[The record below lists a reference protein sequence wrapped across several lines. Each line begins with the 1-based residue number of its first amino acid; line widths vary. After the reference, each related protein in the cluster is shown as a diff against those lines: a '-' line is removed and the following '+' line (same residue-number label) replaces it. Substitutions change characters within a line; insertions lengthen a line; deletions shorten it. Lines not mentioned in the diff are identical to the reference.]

1 LAAGAAF
8 AGLAPRFDRG
18 GDNVTL
24 RNSSA
29 KICFANN
36 SRYRTF
42 RIGCDDPNLSD
53 VLSPRRASEDEQF
66 VARNQ
71 TIVAADGKF
80 DVIRAGINA

>member
-24 RNSSA
+24 HNSSA

-36 SRYRTF
+36 SRYGTF
-42 RIGCDDPNLSD
+42 RIRCDNPNLTD
-53 VLSPRRASEDEQF
+53 VLGSGSASEDEQF

-71 TIVAADGKF
+71 TIVTADGKF
-80 DVIRAGINA
+80 DVIRARINA